1 MHARITFPLIGA
13 FFIINNIACTLTPD
27 VPTASP
33 TSLIVSNATDN
44 DIACPT
50 PPTGLTVAFPN
61 LIPEGIEFDP
71 IQCRF
76 LLSSLSMGVIVAV
89 EDDGSFTT
97 LVDDPNVGSI
107 AGLHL
112 DGRRIL
118 ACLSLANGNPGF
130 GIYDADDGTPLAMF
144 DLSSLAGQGSSLIND
159 CTVDADGNAF
169 ITDSMAAAIYR
180 ITPIGEAS
188 VFLAAPELAGATVG
202 ANGIEFIADNNVLV
216 VGNTN
221 AGALFRIPLDDPQ
234 AFTQVQIDATIN
246 TDGMLLHPSGDLVI
260 TGSVAIPGSDS
271 ITGLVSVSSSD
282 GWMSATVVGTV
293 ATSARPTTS
302 ALRGTDIFPVFPF
315 LIESFTGTMVTQF
328 PVLRVPT
335 TAAD

>member
-1 MHARITFPLIGA
+1 MHARFTFISIAAFLISC
-13 FFIINNIACTLTPD
+13 NVACTLTPE
-27 VPTASP
+27 VPSASP
-33 TSLIVSNATDN
+33 ASLNVSSAAVN

-50 PPTGLTVAFPN
+50 PPSGLTVAFPN

-97 LVDDPNVGSI
+97 LVDDPGVSSI

-112 DGRRIL
+112 DDRRIL
-118 ACLSLANGNPGF
+118 ACLSLADGRPGF
-130 GIYDADDGTPLAMF
+130 GIYDADDGSPLAMF
-144 DLSSLAGQGSSLIND
+144 DLSGLAGQGGSLIND

-169 ITDSMAAAIYR
+169 ITDSMAGAIYR

-202 ANGIEFIADNNVLV
+202 ANGIEFIPDDEVLV

-260 TGSVAIPGSDS
+260 TGSATIPGAES
-271 ITGLVSVSSSD
+271 ITGLISVGSSD
-282 GWMSATVVGTV
+282 GWMSASVVGTV

-302 ALRGTDIFPVFPF
+302 ALRGTDIYPVFPF

-328 PVLRVPT
+328 PVLRVPV
-335 TAAD
+335 TAAN

>member
-1 MHARITFPLIGA
+1 MHARITFTLIAA
-13 FFIINNIACTLTPD
+13 FFIASNVACTLTPD

-33 TSLIVSNATDN
+33 ASLVVSADADS

-50 PPTGLTVAFPN
+50 PPASLTVAFTN

-71 IQCRF
+71 VRCRF
-76 LLSSLSMGVIVAV
+76 LLSSLSIGVIVAV

-97 LVDDPNVGSI
+97 LVDDPGVSSI

-112 DGRRIL
+112 DDRRIL
-118 ACLSLANGNPGF
+118 ACLSLADGSPGF
-130 GIYDADDGTPLAMF
+130 GIYDADDGSALAMF
-144 DLSSLAGQGSSLIND
+144 DLSGLVGQGGSLIND

-169 ITDSMAAAIYR
+169 ITDSMAGAIYQ
-180 ITPIGEAS
+180 ISPIGEAS
-188 VFLAAPELAGATVG
+188 VFLTAAELSGASVG
-202 ANGIEFIADNNVLV
+202 ANGIEFIPDDGVLV

-221 AGALFRIPLDDPQ
+221 AGALFRIPPDDPQ

-260 TGSVAIPGSDS
+260 TGSATIPGAES

-282 GWMSATVVGTV
+282 GWMSASVVGTV

-302 ALRGTDIFPVFPF
+302 ALRGTDVYTVFPF
-315 LIESFTGTMVTQF
+315 LAQSFTGTMVTQF
-328 PVLRVPT
+328 PVLRVAV